1 MPWNGPVHRS
11 VSVSRALPVPT
22 LRYDMPSPTLLIFVT
37 VFIDLIGF
45 GIVLPLLPS
54 YAASFHVSDTAIGVL
69 VASFSLMQFLLAP
82 WWGRLSD
89 RIGRRPV
96 LLIGLAGSA
105 LSYLLFGLAGSF
117 WLLLLSRVV
126 AGGMGATVNVAQA
139 YLADVSP
146 PDKRAS
152 AMGLIGAAF
161 GLGFVV
167 GPALGGI
174 SSRWGDAAPGLMAAG
189 LSAANFVMA
198 WLWLPESRHAVPVE
212 TQHLEPGH
220 WTRFLTAFLAVGF
233 STLAFTVLYVVFPLQ
248 LERALGY
255 DRHHSAYFFVLIGVV
270 SAIIQGGLIG
280 RMVRKVGERS
290 LMAAGGLCM
299 GVGFAMLPSVL
310 TPPGALGSLLVALI
324 AIATGSAMI
333 SPSAAAYVSRVASH
347 DEQGRALGLLQSV
360 ASVAR
365 IAGPVSAGV
374 AATHLGPGH
383 AFLAAAAVAGVGGV
397 SAALGRG
404 RMPLPVAGLEG
415 RK

>member
-1 MPWNGPVHRS
+1 
-11 VSVSRALPVPT
+11 
-22 LRYDMPSPTLLIFVT
+22 MPSPTLLIFLT

-54 YAASFHVSDTAIGVL
+54 YAASFHVSDTAIGIL

-105 LSYLLFGLAGSF
+105 LSYLLFGLAGTF

-152 AMGLIGAAF
+152 AMGLVGAAF

-167 GPALGGI
+167 GPAIGGI
-174 SSRWGDAAPGLMAAG
+174 SSGFGNAAPGLIASG
-189 LSAANFVMA
+189 LSVVNFAMA
-198 WLWLPESRHAVPVE
+198 WFWLPESRHAAPTE
-212 TQHLEPGH
+212 QQHLEPGH
-220 WTRFLTAFLAVGF
+220 WTRFLLAFSAVAF

-255 DRHHSAYFFVLIGVV
+255 DRHHSAYFFVWIGVV
-270 SAIIQGGLIG
+270 SAVIQGGLIG
-280 RMVRKVGERS
+280 RMVHRFGERS
-290 LMAAGGLCM
+290 LMAVGGICM
-299 GVGFAMLPSVL
+299 AAGFAVLPAVL
-310 TPPGALGSLLVALI
+310 SPPGQLGLLMAALT
-324 AIATGSAMI
+324 AIATGSAMV
-333 SPSAAAYVSRVASH
+333 SPSAASFVSRVASTH
-347 DEQGRALGLLQSV
+347 EQGRALGLLQSV

-365 IAGPVSAGV
+365 IGGPVAAGV
-374 AATHLGPGH
+374 AATHLGPGK
-383 AFLAAAAVAGVGGV
+383 AFLVAAAAALAGGL
-397 SAALGRG
+397 SAALGRE
-404 RMPLPVAGLEG
+404 RLMNVIPGLG
-415 RK
+415 SGSS

>member
-1 MPWNGPVHRS
+1 
-11 VSVSRALPVPT
+11 
-22 LRYDMPSPTLLIFVT
+22 MPSPTVLIFLT

-54 YAASFHVSDTAIGVL
+54 YAASFKVSDTAIGVM

-117 WLLLLSRVV
+117 GLLLLSRIV

-146 PDKRAS
+146 PDKRAG
-152 AMGLIGAAF
+152 AMGLVGAAF
-161 GLGFVV
+161 GLGFVI
-167 GPALGGI
+167 GPAIGGFSSSLGN
-174 SSRWGDAAPGLMAAG
+174 AAPGFIASA
-189 LSAANFVMA
+189 LSAANFGLA
-198 WLWLPESRHAVPVE
+198 WFWLPESRHAPPAE

-220 WTRFLTAFLAVGF
+220 WTRFVVPFSAVAL

-255 DRHHSAYFFVLIGVV
+255 DRHHSAYFFVWIGVV
-270 SAIIQGGLIG
+270 SAVIQGGLIG
-280 RMVRKVGERS
+280 RLVRRFGERG

-299 GVGFAMLPSVL
+299 AAGLAVLPLVFA
-310 TPPGALGSLLVALI
+310 PPGQVPLLLVALT
-324 AIATGSAMI
+324 AIAAGSGMVA
-333 SPSAAAYVSRVASH
+333 PSAASFVSRVSSVH
-347 DEQGRALGLLQSV
+347 EQGRALGLLQSV

-365 IAGPVSAGV
+365 IAGPVAAGV
-374 AATHLGPGH
+374 AATSLGADK
-383 AFLAAAAVAGVGGV
+383 AFLAAAA
-397 SAALGRG
+397 AALAGGLSAVLGRERLMSAIPG
-404 RMPLPVAGLEG
+404 FGGSRPE
-415 RK
+415 